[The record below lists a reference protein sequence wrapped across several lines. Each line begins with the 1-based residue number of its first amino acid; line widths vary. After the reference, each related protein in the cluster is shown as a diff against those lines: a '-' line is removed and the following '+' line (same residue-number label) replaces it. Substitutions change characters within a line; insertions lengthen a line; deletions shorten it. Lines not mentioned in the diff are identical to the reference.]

1 VQVDLFEEAMSDD
14 YESMLD
20 RFGAETLLKK
30 LDKYKLELG
39 LGQNYLMVMTSSLS
53 QTSLDFLP
61 FDPAKTTGMECPKT
75 AGLTRFDPT
84 VVDSFFFVSQWRT

>member
-1 VQVDLFEEAMSDD
+1 MQVDLFEEAMSDD

-61 FDPAKTTGMECPKT
+61 FDPAKTTGT
-75 AGLTRFDPT
+75 APPNTPQNRWP
-84 VVDSFFFVSQWRT
+84 DSV

>member
-1 VQVDLFEEAMSDD
+1 MQVDLFEEAMSDD

-61 FDPAKTTGMECPKT
+61 FDPAKTTGTTPT
-75 AGLTRFDPT
+75 LTTSRSP
-84 VVDSFFFVSQWRT
+84 DSV